1 MVELNSQA
9 LFDRA
14 KRVMPG
20 GVNSPV
26 RACTAVGRIPRFIS
40 RADGD
45 RIVDVDGNEYID
57 YVCSWGPGILGHAHP
72 KVLEAVKKACDEGLT
87 YGAPTAR
94 EVEMAELIREL
105 VPSMEVSRMVSS
117 GTEAV
122 MSAVRVARGFTGRD
136 DILKFEGC
144 YHGHSDGL
152 LVKAGSGL
160 LTGSVPTSAG
170 VPEDYAQHTIVV
182 PYNDI
187 EAVRQVFAE
196 RGQTLAAVVVEPVA
210 ANMGVVLPKP
220 GFLEFLRE
228 ITLKY
233 GTLLIFDEVITGFRL
248 GLSGAQT
255 PGSVPKTSGSVPK
268 ISVPKISGSVPKT
281 SGAQTPGSVP
291 KISTSLKCSNNSPV
305 IPDLTTLGKIVGGGM
320 PAAVY
325 GGREE
330 VMRQVAPDGKVY
342 QAGTLSGN
350 PIATAAGLATLK
362 LLKSDPDIY
371 ARLEAKTRRLA
382 ETIRTASKGRTVVTQ
397 IASLMSVDFPQDL
410 ALSKPQTNQILKNSS
425 HSPDLRFAAWYNH
438 LLSHGVYVAPSRF
451 EAMFVSDAHTDED
464 IARTCEVAAS
474 FFAVG

>member
-152 LVKAGSGL
+152 LVKAGSGR

-268 ISVPKISGSVPKT
+268 ISGSVPKT
-281 SGAQTPGSVP
+281 
-291 KISTSLKCSNNSPV
+291 STSLKCSNNSPV

>member
-45 RIVDVDGNEYID
+45 RIGNEYID

-187 EAVRQVFAE
+187 EAVSQVFAE

-268 ISVPKISGSVPKT
+268 ISGSVPNVLDGVLGQIGIEKVYLDPMIGFGT
-281 SGAQTPGSVP
+281 SREEDIELLGSVP
-291 KISTSLKCSNNSPV
+291 ELAKLGKVLVGASRKRIVKKLTGEKMTGKNLGGNLGIAVWSAMKGASVVRVHDVKETFQALKV
-305 IPDLTTLGKIVGGGM
+305 VETLG
-320 PAAVY
+320 
-325 GGREE
+325 
-330 VMRQVAPDGKVY
+330 
-342 QAGTLSGN
+342 
-350 PIATAAGLATLK
+350 
-362 LLKSDPDIY
+362 
-371 ARLEAKTRRLA
+371 
-382 ETIRTASKGRTVVTQ
+382 
-397 IASLMSVDFPQDL
+397 
-410 ALSKPQTNQILKNSS
+410 
-425 HSPDLRFAAWYNH
+425 
-438 LLSHGVYVAPSRF
+438 
-451 EAMFVSDAHTDED
+451 
-464 IARTCEVAAS
+464 
-474 FFAVG
+474 

>member
-255 PGSVPKTSGSVPK
+255 PGSVPK
-268 ISVPKISGSVPKT
+268 ISGSVPKT
-281 SGAQTPGSVP
+281 
-291 KISTSLKCSNNSPV
+291 STSLKCSNNSPV
-305 IPDLTTLGKIVGGGM
+305 IPDLTPLGKIVGGGM

>member
-268 ISVPKISGSVPKT
+268 TSGSVPKISGSVPKT
-281 SGAQTPGSVP
+281 
-291 KISTSLKCSNNSPV
+291 STSLKCSNNSPV

>member
-255 PGSVPKTSGSVPK
+255 PGSVPKISG
-268 ISVPKISGSVPKT
+268 SVPKISGSVPKT
-281 SGAQTPGSVP
+281 SGSVPKTPGSVP
-291 KISTSLKCSNNSPV
+291 KTSTSLKCSNNSPV

>member
-255 PGSVPKTSGSVPK
+255 PGSVPKTPGSVPKTSVPKTSGSVPK
-268 ISVPKISGSVPKT
+268 I
-281 SGAQTPGSVP
+281 SVP

-330 VMRQVAPDGKVY
+330 IMRQVAPDGKVY

>member
-268 ISVPKISGSVPKT
+268 ISGSVPKT
-281 SGAQTPGSVP
+281 
-291 KISTSLKCSNNSPV
+291 STSLKCSNNSPV

-330 VMRQVAPDGKVY
+330 VMRQVAPDGRVY